1 MSFDWLVVTLQDQYQ
16 ILVRDQKNLLGILER
31 FGGGSALALGR
42 DHVPTVRAK
51 TPHVK
56 RRKHTHPMGLLDR
69 VYVALAVHYMTG
81 PSVLG

>member
-1 MSFDWLVVTLQDQYQ
+1 MENDREHRALRDDLGLARRDIATLQDQ
-16 ILVRDQKNLLGILER
+16 R
-31 FGGGSALALGR
+31 FGGAVLALGR
-42 DHVPTVRAK
+42 DHVPTVRTK